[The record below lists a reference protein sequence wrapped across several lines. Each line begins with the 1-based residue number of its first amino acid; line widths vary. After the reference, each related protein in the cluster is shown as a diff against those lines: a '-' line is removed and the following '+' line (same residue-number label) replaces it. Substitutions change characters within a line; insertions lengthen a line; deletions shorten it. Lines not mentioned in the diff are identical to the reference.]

1 MKGRRHFLAGLI
13 AAGLLPRPT
22 WADAGSPAFLS
33 AAAKP
38 DGRYVLCGISDDL
51 QVLFQIPLPG
61 RGHAA
66 AAHPTKPEA
75 VAFAR
80 RPGTFAV
87 VIDCASRRQSA
98 RLDAPPGRHFYG
110 HGTYSSDG
118 SLLFTT
124 ENDYEAG
131 QGRIGVW
138 DVLRD
143 YKRTDEWSSGGIGPH
158 DIRRLPH
165 SDLLVVANGGID
177 THPDSGRTKLNI
189 PTMRPNLAYVENGGL
204 TEVAELPPDQH
215 RNSIR
220 HLAVSTAGD
229 VAFGMQWQGAGTPVS
244 LVGTHRQGARL
255 LLTSAPEDKLR
266 ELNGYVGSIAYS
278 EDGRTIAVTSPRG
291 GRAHLY
297 RTHDMQLSQSVSYD
311 EVSGVAQTSNG
322 LLLTSGEGSMALL
335 QKRQFRKRAPA
346 GLMWDNHLVALD
358 DRVAG

>member
-1 MKGRRHFLAGLI
+1 M
-13 AAGLLPRPT
+13 
-22 WADAGSPAFLS
+22 
-33 AAAKP
+33 
-38 DGRYVLCGISDDL
+38 IS
-51 QVLFQIPLPG
+51 VNTTVFAPF
-61 RGHAA
+61 
-66 AAHPTKPEA
+66 
-75 VAFAR
+75 AFAR
-80 RPGTFAV
+80 RPGTFAL
-87 VIDCASRRQSA
+87 VIDCASGRQSA

-131 QGRIGVW
+131 RGCIGVW

-204 TEVAELPPDQH
+204 TEIAELPPDQH

-229 VAFGMQWQGAGTPVS
+229 VAFGMQWQGEGTPVS
-244 LVGTHRQGARL
+244 LVGTHRPGAKL
-255 LLTSAPEDKLR
+255 SLTSAPEDRLR

-311 EVSGVAQTSNG
+311 DVSGVAQTSNG

-335 QKRQFRKRAPA
+335 QNRQFRKRVPA
-346 GLMWDNHLVALD
+346 ELMWDNHLVALD
-358 DRVAG
+358 DRDAV